1 MTDDLLALAIA
12 TTSGRELWKT
22 LCGSR
27 INGSTLVGHYA
38 SRYKNSAG
46 CR

>member
-22 LCGSR
+22 LRGSR